1 MPDKPST
8 GTPDDTP
15 IEQQAREQT
24 GERKIRLRIDEQNMQ
39 TCYAN
44 AFRTNG
50 TAEEVV
56 LDLGL
61 NQVSPAPEQE
71 DQPEMIFRLN
81 SRVVMNYYTA
91 KRLAITLSR
100 VIRRHE
106 DQFGEIELDVARRRK
121 RES

>member
-1 MPDKPST
+1 MPDEPST

-24 GERKIRLRIDEQNMQ
+24 GDRKIRLRIDEQNMQ